1 MFEPIQKISIFAAY
15 LNRFKSF
22 VRKDALKYNPCK
34 GIGQ

>member
-1 MFEPIQKISIFAAY
+1 MFEPIQKISIFAAC

-22 VRKDALKYNPCK
+22 VRKDALKYNQYK

>member
-1 MFEPIQKISIFAAY
+1 MFEPIQKIYIFAVH
-15 LNRFKSF
+15 LNRFKSS

>member
-1 MFEPIQKISIFAAY
+1 MFEPIQKISIFAVC

-22 VRKDALKYNPCK
+22 VRKDALEHNPCK

>member
-1 MFEPIQKISIFAAY
+1 MFEPIQKISIFAVR

-34 GIGQ
+34 KIGQ

>member
-1 MFEPIQKISIFAAY
+1 MFEPIQKNSIFAVY

-22 VRKDALKYNPCK
+22 VRKDTLKYNPCK

>member
-1 MFEPIQKISIFAAY
+1 MFEPIQKISIFAVY

-22 VRKDALKYNPCK
+22 VRKDALEHNPCK

>member
-1 MFEPIQKISIFAAY
+1 MFEPIQKISIFAVY

-22 VRKDALKYNPCK
+22 VRKDVLKYNPCK